1 MVDFVEDVPNDQFR
15 NVSYE
20 EVIDWIVI
28 DYSAPVVEEMSV
40 EQITES
46 VVNQ

>member
-1 MVDFVEDVPNDQFR
+1 MVDFVEAVPNDHFR

-20 EVIDWIVI
+20 EVIERIEI
-28 DYSAPVVEEMSV
+28 DYSAPVVEEMSD
-40 EQITES
+40 EQIIES